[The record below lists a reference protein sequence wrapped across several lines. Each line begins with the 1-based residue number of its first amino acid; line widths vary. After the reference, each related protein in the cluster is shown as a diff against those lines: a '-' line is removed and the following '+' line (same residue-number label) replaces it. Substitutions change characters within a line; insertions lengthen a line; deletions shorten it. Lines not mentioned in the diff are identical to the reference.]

1 MSANPLISA
10 WQAGRTTFGVWCT
23 MPGSVPAE
31 FIARQG
37 LDYVCVDYQHGL
49 IDHSTGIPMMQAI
62 EAGGSVPIARV
73 NWNEPNRIMQVAD
86 AGARGVVVPMVNN
99 AAEAERAARALR
111 FPPHGDRSFGPVRAR
126 EVLGTVDPE
135 ALADQACIVMVE
147 TADGI
152 KNVREIAATPGVHAI
167 YIGPSDLALAMGLL
181 PNHTPPD
188 PEFVRVIAEIQ
199 AACRDN
205 GIAAGIQCANGEIAA
220 GYAAEGFDMITIASD
235 APLLTGAVRTNL
247 AAARSQAGRVT
258 AAPTSNY

>member
-1 MSANPLISA
+1 MSTNPLISS
-10 WQAGRTTFGVWCT
+10 WQAGRTTYGVWCT

-37 LDYVCVDYQHGL
+37 VDYVCVDYQHGL
-49 IDHSTGIPMMQAI
+49 IEHSTGVPMMQAI

-111 FPPHGDRSFGPVRAR
+111 FPPHGDRSYGPVRAR
-126 EVLGTVDPE
+126 EVLGTTDPE
-135 ALADQACIVMVE
+135 ALADQACILMIE

-152 KNVREIAATPGVHAI
+152 KNVREIAATPGVHAL

-181 PNHTPPD
+181 PNHTPRTPSSS
-188 PEFVRVIAEIQ
+188 
-199 AACRDN
+199 
-205 GIAAGIQCANGEIAA
+205 
-220 GYAAEGFDMITIASD
+220 ASSTRSGPLARTTGSPPASS
-235 APLLTGAVRTNL
+235 APT
-247 AAARSQAGRVT
+247 ARSPPGTPPRAST
-258 AAPTSNY
+258 